1 MIYEVDYDIFVP
13 CYHHLLDDQHF
24 DIEFVWGGRDS
35 GKSQHVG
42 MQLSFESITKPNF
55 RCILIKKTYES
66 IKDSQWQ
73 TIKDITDDYDIESHF
88 TFRKSPLEIEVD
100 NGAMFIARGC
110 DDPKKLKSI
119 RNPSHAWVEE
129 GDQLTQDDL
138 TLILTTLRSNEE
150 RVKIYFVFNPEL
162 PKKVS
167 DKSDFWLF
175 KDWFSHTKEKNF
187 TNIKTFGTDDGD
199 VKITYRS
206 TWTNYKD
213 NPYVTEVRKAFLEG
227 LKETNPLYYIP
238 YCLGDWGM
246 PIQSNPF
253 FWAYN
258 RTKHDSQST
267 PIIEAKYEWVL
278 SFDFNQD
285 PTTLIVA
292 ARKQPFGVIHI
303 IDHISA
309 NQYTE
314 TNASPLEATCR
325 IFHRKYIATG
335 RCLPQFIVVTGD
347 AAGRAGSADR
357 IAARDFYD
365 TIKRELKIST
375 GQIKVPKAN
384 PPHKFSRELC
394 NYALSKLD
402 DGLLYFYPECSKLCA
417 EIQSSYPDQD
427 GTLNKAKKEQ
437 GLHAVDAWRYMMH
450 YLFKFDKYKS
460 EVDIFNKYSL
470 TLNKTKI

>member
-1 MIYEVDYDIFVP
+1 MAQPLSSEANEIVVSKKQLECLKI
-13 CYHHLLDDQHF
+13 LDNQDKAE
-24 DIEFVWGGRDS
+24 ILWGGAAGA
-35 GKSQHVG
+35 GKTFLGCLWQ
-42 MQLSFESITKPNF
+42 IYRRNKYPNSHGIII
-55 RCILIKKTYES
+55 RETR
-66 IKDSQWQ
+66 
-73 TIKDITDDYDIESHF
+73 KDIYATVIITF
-88 TFRKSPLEIEVD
+88 TKVAQSMGAGGDWSYTINQQRDEITFD
-100 NGAMFIARGC
+100 NGSVIFLRDGAYKPS
-110 DDPKKLKSI
+110 DPNYDRLKVEVMD
-119 RNPSHAWVEE
+119 AWIEE
-129 GDQLTQDDL
+129 GTQVDERAYLAIRPRIREIHGGKASKLLITSNPGLGWVKHRFVKNQQGKQPDL
-138 TLILTTLRSNEE
+138 QPYQHYIQALVFDNLDKDFAQNYASALSDLDPITREMYLHGNWDVNINE
-150 RVKIYFVFNPEL
+150 
-162 PKKVS
+162 
-167 DKSDFWLF
+167 
-175 KDWFSHTKEKNF
+175 
-187 TNIKTFGTDDGD
+187 
-199 VKITYRS
+199 
-206 TWTNYKD
+206 
-213 NPYVTEVRKAFLEG
+213 
-227 LKETNPLYYIP
+227 
-238 YCLGDWGM
+238 
-246 PIQSNPF
+246 NPF

-258 RTKHDSQST
+258 RSKHDSQAT
-267 PIIEAKYEWVL
+267 PTIEAKYEWVL

-292 ARKQPFGVIHI
+292 AHRMPYGAIHI

-365 TIKRELKIST
+365 TIKRELKISH

-394 NYALSKLD
+394 NYALSKID
-402 DGLLYFYPECSKLCA
+402 DGLLSFYPECSKLCA

-470 TLNKTKI
+470 TLNKTKT